1 MKSLTL
7 IIGIVLTSSLRLL
20 AVNGYEEAMKKG
32 IADLENANSRE
43 AMNRSANFFER
54 IAATESDQWL
64 PAYYAAYARITL
76 GAMEGSDEQL
86 DLAQAHLDKIAV
98 QAHEKS
104 EVVALQGYL
113 YTIRVALDPANRGP
127 QLAPKAMQTLSEAVQ
142 MNPKNPR
149 ALMLLAQMQYGT
161 AQFFKSDT
169 GEACQVIEQ
178 ALLLFENSESSETL
192 YPSWGKDTA
201 LRIQKQCAETN
212 KTEQ

>member
-1 MKSLTL
+1 MKLFTL
-7 IIGIVLTSSLRLL
+7 IIGTMLAFSLCLK
-20 AVNGYEEAMKKG
+20 AENGYQEAMKKG
-32 IADLENANSRE
+32 IAELENADSPE

-54 IAATESDQWL
+54 IAATESNQWL
-64 PAYYAAYARITL
+64 PAYYAAYARINL

-86 DLAQAHLDKIAV
+86 DLAQAHLDKIAA
-98 QAHEKS
+98 QEHEKS

-127 QLAPKAMQTLSEAVQ
+127 QLAPQAIQTLSEAVQ

-169 GEACQVIEQ
+169 QEACQMVDQ
-178 ALLLFENSESSETL
+178 AVLLFEKTQ
-192 YPSWGKDTA
+192 PSDALWPNWGKNTA
-201 LRIQKQCAETN
+201 ENIQQQCANTDAH
-212 KTEQ
+212 KK